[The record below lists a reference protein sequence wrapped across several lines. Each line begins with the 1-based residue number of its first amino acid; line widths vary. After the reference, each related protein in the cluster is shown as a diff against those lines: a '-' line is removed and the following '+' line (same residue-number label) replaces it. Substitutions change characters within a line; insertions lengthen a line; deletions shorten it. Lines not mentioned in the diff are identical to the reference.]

1 MADEFDFSELRNYL
15 SGQIDLG
22 EAELLLD
29 EPWTL
34 TRKPAV
40 PGAPAAPRPIAP
52 SHVPPTP
59 AAAPAARPV
68 PRNLPPQFP
77 NSSAP
82 AAGSAQAPIPDT
94 TGFAPSLFGAV
105 DSKATAIP
113 AANMP
118 TARTVKRAAHAFESV
133 DSLDAFY
140 ESIKG
145 EAMYAKEA
153 ALARYVGPAK
163 PKLLFLLPAIKMAEA
178 ASISATSTDVFF
190 GTPVG
195 EMLSR
200 LFASLSIEQK
210 DIGITYF
217 FKSTERPLA
226 PLLELCKRSE
236 SSVVPTL
243 QALIGRSIT
252 QELDIDGHAEGNLND
267 ISYKME
273 LDNRPG
279 KKIDGNPTLSISDL
293 EYPNNMGEKWSDD
306 WEYLTIGAKSST
318 SFGTGISLTYKYK
331 SNFSWRLFCDYD
343 YTRKDFTAT
352 YDPFH
357 FIEKGVTSGAYVFME
372 TMGDYDDGEG
382 LSVREYRTKKKMN
395 YVTLGLS
402 FMVNF

>member
-34 TRKPAV
+34 TRKPAA
-40 PGAPAAPRPIAP
+40 PGAPAARPAVAPRPAAP
-52 SHVPPTP
+52 SNFPPTP

-77 NSSAP
+77 NSAP
-82 AAGSAQAPIPDT
+82 ASTAPEAASAPIPDT

-105 DSKATAIP
+105 DAKATAIP

-118 TARTVKRAAHAFESV
+118 TARTVKRAAHAFESAE
-133 DSLDAFY
+133 SLDAFY

-178 ASISATSTDVFF
+178 ANISATSTDAFF

-195 EMLSR
+195 QMLSR

-226 PLLELCKRSE
+226 PLLEA
-236 SSVVPTL
+236 
-243 QALIGRSIT
+243 ALRKMLAK
-252 QELDIDGHAEGNLND
+252 ELDFIQPEIMVTFGQPLFYQVFGKGKNFD
-267 ISYKME
+267 
-273 LDNRPG
+273 DNAGTAMDFSGTKSVALVDP
-279 KKIDGNPTLSISDL
+279 
-293 EYPNNMGEKWSDD
+293 
-306 WEYLTIGAKSST
+306 YL
-318 SFGTGISLTYKYK
+318 
-331 SNFSWRLFCDYD
+331 
-343 YTRKDFTAT
+343 
-352 YDPFH
+352 
-357 FIEKGVTSGAYVFME
+357 
-372 TMGDYDDGEG
+372 
-382 LSVREYRTKKKMN
+382 
-395 YVTLGLS
+395 
-402 FMVNF
+402 MVNDKQMKWLTWKVHIPRSGLFTIAAK

>member
-40 PGAPAAPRPIAP
+40 PGAPAPAARPAAAPRPVI
-52 SHVPPTP
+52 PTP
-59 AAAPAARPV
+59 AAAPAARPL

-77 NSSAP
+77 NSSVPSAE
-82 AAGSAQAPIPDT
+82 SAQAPIPDT

-105 DSKATAIP
+105 DSKATGIP

-140 ESIKG
+140 DAIKG

-178 ASISATSTDVFF
+178 ANISATSTSVFF
-190 GTPVG
+190 ETPVG

-226 PLLELCKRSE
+226 PLLEA
-236 SSVVPTL
+236 
-243 QALIGRSIT
+243 ALR
-252 QELDIDGHAEGNLND
+252 
-267 ISYKME
+267 KM
-273 LDNRPG
+273 
-279 KKIDGNPTLSISDL
+279 
-293 EYPNNMGEKWSDD
+293 
-306 WEYLTIGAKSST
+306 LTK
-318 SFGTGISLTYKYK
+318 
-331 SNFSWRLFCDYD
+331 
-343 YTRKDFTAT
+343 
-352 YDPFH
+352 
-357 FIEKGVTSGAYVFME
+357 E
-372 TMGDYDDGEG
+372 
-382 LSVREYRTKKKMN
+382 
-395 YVTLGLS
+395 LS
-402 FMVNF
+402 FIQPEIMVTFGQPLFYQVFGKGKNFDDNAGTAMDFAGVKSCALVDPYLMVNDKQMKWLTWKVHIPRSGMFTVAAK

>member
-40 PGAPAAPRPIAP
+40 PGAPAARPAAPVPPRPVAP
-52 SHVPPTP
+52 SIVPPTP
-59 AAAPAARPV
+59 AAARPA

-105 DSKATAIP
+105 DSKATTIS

-118 TARTVKRAAHAFESV
+118 TERIVKRTASAFESV

-163 PKLLFLLPAIKMAEA
+163 PKVLFLLPAIKMAEA
-178 ASISATSTDVFF
+178 ANISTTSTDVFF
-190 GTPVG
+190 GTAVG
-195 EMLSR
+195 QMLSR
-200 LFASLSIEQK
+200 LFASLSIDQK

-226 PLLELCKRSE
+226 PLLEA
-236 SSVVPTL
+236 
-243 QALIGRSIT
+243 ALR
-252 QELDIDGHAEGNLND
+252 
-267 ISYKME
+267 KM
-273 LDNRPG
+273 
-279 KKIDGNPTLSISDL
+279 
-293 EYPNNMGEKWSDD
+293 
-306 WEYLTIGAKSST
+306 LTK
-318 SFGTGISLTYKYK
+318 
-331 SNFSWRLFCDYD
+331 
-343 YTRKDFTAT
+343 
-352 YDPFH
+352 
-357 FIEKGVTSGAYVFME
+357 E
-372 TMGDYDDGEG
+372 
-382 LSVREYRTKKKMN
+382 
-395 YVTLGLS
+395 LS
-402 FMVNF
+402 FIQPEIMVTFGQPLFYQVFGKGKNFDDNAGTAMDFAGTKSVALVDPYLMVNDKQMKWLTWKVHIPRSGMFTIAAK

>member
-40 PGAPAAPRPIAP
+40 PGAPAPTATRPIAP

-140 ESIKG
+140 ESIKS

-226 PLLELCKRSE
+226 PLLEA
-236 SSVVPTL
+236 
-243 QALIGRSIT
+243 ALR
-252 QELDIDGHAEGNLND
+252 
-267 ISYKME
+267 KM
-273 LDNRPG
+273 
-279 KKIDGNPTLSISDL
+279 
-293 EYPNNMGEKWSDD
+293 
-306 WEYLTIGAKSST
+306 LTK
-318 SFGTGISLTYKYK
+318 
-331 SNFSWRLFCDYD
+331 
-343 YTRKDFTAT
+343 
-352 YDPFH
+352 
-357 FIEKGVTSGAYVFME
+357 E
-372 TMGDYDDGEG
+372 
-382 LSVREYRTKKKMN
+382 
-395 YVTLGLS
+395 LS
-402 FMVNF
+402 FIQPEIMVTFGQPLFYQVFGKGKNFDENAGTAMDFAGVKSVALVDPYLMVNDKQMKWLTWKVHIPRSGMFTIAAK

>member
-40 PGAPAAPRPIAP
+40 PGAPAPTATRPIAP

-226 PLLELCKRSE
+226 PLLEA
-236 SSVVPTL
+236 
-243 QALIGRSIT
+243 ALR
-252 QELDIDGHAEGNLND
+252 
-267 ISYKME
+267 KM
-273 LDNRPG
+273 
-279 KKIDGNPTLSISDL
+279 
-293 EYPNNMGEKWSDD
+293 
-306 WEYLTIGAKSST
+306 LTK
-318 SFGTGISLTYKYK
+318 
-331 SNFSWRLFCDYD
+331 
-343 YTRKDFTAT
+343 
-352 YDPFH
+352 
-357 FIEKGVTSGAYVFME
+357 E
-372 TMGDYDDGEG
+372 
-382 LSVREYRTKKKMN
+382 
-395 YVTLGLS
+395 LS
-402 FMVNF
+402 FIQPEIMVTFGQPLFYQVFGKGKNFDENAGTAMDFAGVKSCALVDPYAMVNDKQMKWLTWKVHIPRSGMFTIAAK

>member
-40 PGAPAAPRPIAP
+40 PGTPASAVRPAIAPRPAAP
-52 SHVPPTP
+52 SNFPPTP

-77 NSSAP
+77 NSAP
-82 AAGSAQAPIPDT
+82 ASTAPEAASAPIPDT

-105 DSKATAIP
+105 DTKASAIP

-118 TARTVKRAAHAFESV
+118 TARTVKRATHAFESAE
-133 DSLDAFY
+133 SLDAFY

-178 ASISATSTDVFF
+178 ANISATSTDAFF

-195 EMLSR
+195 QMLSR

-226 PLLELCKRSE
+226 PLLEA
-236 SSVVPTL
+236 
-243 QALIGRSIT
+243 ALR
-252 QELDIDGHAEGNLND
+252 
-267 ISYKME
+267 KM
-273 LDNRPG
+273 
-279 KKIDGNPTLSISDL
+279 
-293 EYPNNMGEKWSDD
+293 
-306 WEYLTIGAKSST
+306 LTK
-318 SFGTGISLTYKYK
+318 
-331 SNFSWRLFCDYD
+331 
-343 YTRKDFTAT
+343 
-352 YDPFH
+352 
-357 FIEKGVTSGAYVFME
+357 E
-372 TMGDYDDGEG
+372 
-382 LSVREYRTKKKMN
+382 
-395 YVTLGLS
+395 LS
-402 FMVNF
+402 FIQPEIMVTFGQPLFYQVFGKGKNFDDNAGTAMDFSGTKSVALVDPYLMVNDKQMKWLTWKVHIPRSGLFTVAAK

>member
-40 PGAPAAPRPIAP
+40 PGAPAARPAAPVPPRPVAP
-52 SHVPPTP
+52 SIVPPTP
-59 AAAPAARPV
+59 AAAHPA

-105 DSKATAIP
+105 DSKATTIS

-118 TARTVKRAAHAFESV
+118 TERIVKRTASAFESV

-163 PKLLFLLPAIKMAEA
+163 PKVLFLLPAIKMAEA
-178 ASISATSTDVFF
+178 ANISATNTDAFF
-190 GTPVG
+190 GTAVG
-195 EMLSR
+195 QMLSR
-200 LFASLSIEQK
+200 LFASLSINQN

-226 PLLELCKRSE
+226 PLLEA
-236 SSVVPTL
+236 
-243 QALIGRSIT
+243 ALR
-252 QELDIDGHAEGNLND
+252 
-267 ISYKME
+267 KM
-273 LDNRPG
+273 
-279 KKIDGNPTLSISDL
+279 
-293 EYPNNMGEKWSDD
+293 
-306 WEYLTIGAKSST
+306 LTK
-318 SFGTGISLTYKYK
+318 
-331 SNFSWRLFCDYD
+331 
-343 YTRKDFTAT
+343 
-352 YDPFH
+352 
-357 FIEKGVTSGAYVFME
+357 E
-372 TMGDYDDGEG
+372 
-382 LSVREYRTKKKMN
+382 
-395 YVTLGLS
+395 LS
-402 FMVNF
+402 FIQPEIMVTFGQPLFYQVFGKGKNFDENAGTAMDFGGTKSIALVDPYLMVNDKQMKWLTWKVHIPRSGMFTIAAK

>member
-40 PGAPAAPRPIAP
+40 PGAPAARPAVAPHPAAP
-52 SHVPPTP
+52 SNFPPTP
-59 AAAPAARPV
+59 AAAPAARPM

-77 NSSAP
+77 NSASSAP
-82 AAGSAQAPIPDT
+82 ADIPQAPIPDT
-94 TGFAPSLFGAV
+94 TGFAPSLFGAI
-105 DSKATAIP
+105 DSKASAIP

-118 TARTVKRAAHAFESV
+118 TARTVKRATHAFESAE
-133 DSLDAFY
+133 SLDAFY

-145 EAMYAKEA
+145 EALYAKEA

-178 ASISATSTDVFF
+178 ANISAKSTDAFF

-195 EMLSR
+195 QMLSR

-226 PLLELCKRSE
+226 PLLEAALRKMLTKEISFIQPE
-236 SSVVPTL
+236 IMVTFGQPLFYQVFGKGKNFDDNAGTAMDFAGTKSV
-243 QALIGRSIT
+243 ALV
-252 QELDIDGHAEGNLND
+252 D
-267 ISYKME
+267 
-273 LDNRPG
+273 P
-279 KKIDGNPTLSISDL
+279 
-293 EYPNNMGEKWSDD
+293 
-306 WEYLTIGAKSST
+306 YL
-318 SFGTGISLTYKYK
+318 
-331 SNFSWRLFCDYD
+331 
-343 YTRKDFTAT
+343 
-352 YDPFH
+352 
-357 FIEKGVTSGAYVFME
+357 
-372 TMGDYDDGEG
+372 
-382 LSVREYRTKKKMN
+382 
-395 YVTLGLS
+395 
-402 FMVNF
+402 MVNDKQMKWLTWKVHIPRSGLFTIAAK

>member
-40 PGAPAAPRPIAP
+40 PGAPAPATRPAVAARPI
-52 SHVPPTP
+52 PPTP
-59 AAAPAARPV
+59 AAASAARPV

-77 NSSAP
+77 NSAPPGASSTSADIQ
-82 AAGSAQAPIPDT
+82 QAPIPDT

-105 DSKATAIP
+105 DTKASAIP

-118 TARTVKRAAHAFESV
+118 TARTVKRATHAFESAET
-133 DSLDAFY
+133 LDAFY

-153 ALARYVGPAK
+153 SLARYVGPAK

-178 ASISATSTDVFF
+178 ANISATSTDTFF

-200 LFASLSIEQK
+200 LFASLSINQN

-226 PLLELCKRSE
+226 PLLEA
-236 SSVVPTL
+236 
-243 QALIGRSIT
+243 ALR
-252 QELDIDGHAEGNLND
+252 
-267 ISYKME
+267 KM
-273 LDNRPG
+273 
-279 KKIDGNPTLSISDL
+279 
-293 EYPNNMGEKWSDD
+293 
-306 WEYLTIGAKSST
+306 LTK
-318 SFGTGISLTYKYK
+318 
-331 SNFSWRLFCDYD
+331 
-343 YTRKDFTAT
+343 
-352 YDPFH
+352 
-357 FIEKGVTSGAYVFME
+357 E
-372 TMGDYDDGEG
+372 
-382 LSVREYRTKKKMN
+382 
-395 YVTLGLS
+395 LS
-402 FMVNF
+402 FIQPEIMVTFGQPLFYQVFGKGKNFDDNAGTAIVALVDPYLMVNDKQMKLLTWKIHIPRSGMFTIAAK

>member
-40 PGAPAAPRPIAP
+40 PGAPAARPAAPVPPRPVAP
-52 SHVPPTP
+52 SIVPPTP
-59 AAAPAARPV
+59 AAARPA

-105 DSKATAIP
+105 DSKATTIS

-118 TARTVKRAAHAFESV
+118 TERVVKRTASAFESV

-163 PKLLFLLPAIKMAEA
+163 PKVLFLLPAIKMAEA
-178 ASISATSTDVFF
+178 ANISATNTDAFF
-190 GTPVG
+190 GTAVG
-195 EMLSR
+195 QMLSR
-200 LFASLSIEQK
+200 LFASLSINQN

-226 PLLELCKRSE
+226 PLLEA
-236 SSVVPTL
+236 
-243 QALIGRSIT
+243 ALR
-252 QELDIDGHAEGNLND
+252 
-267 ISYKME
+267 KM
-273 LDNRPG
+273 
-279 KKIDGNPTLSISDL
+279 
-293 EYPNNMGEKWSDD
+293 
-306 WEYLTIGAKSST
+306 LTK
-318 SFGTGISLTYKYK
+318 
-331 SNFSWRLFCDYD
+331 
-343 YTRKDFTAT
+343 
-352 YDPFH
+352 
-357 FIEKGVTSGAYVFME
+357 E
-372 TMGDYDDGEG
+372 
-382 LSVREYRTKKKMN
+382 
-395 YVTLGLS
+395 LS
-402 FMVNF
+402 FIQPEIMVTFGQPLFYQVFGKGKNFDENAGTAMDFAGTKSVALVDPYLMVNDKQMKWLTWKVHIPRSGMFTIAAK

>member
-40 PGAPAAPRPIAP
+40 PGAPAPAARPAATPRP
-52 SHVPPTP
+52 VPPTP
-59 AAAPAARPV
+59 AAASAARPV

-77 NSSAP
+77 NSTAP
-82 AAGSAQAPIPDT
+82 ADIPQAPIPDT

-105 DSKATAIP
+105 DPKATAIP

-118 TARTVKRAAHAFESV
+118 TPRTVKRGTHAFESAET
-133 DSLDAFY
+133 LDVFY

-163 PKLLFLLPAIKMAEA
+163 PKLLFLLPAVKLSDAGSA
-178 ASISATSTDVFF
+178 ASPFNTAGSTDAFF

-195 EMLSR
+195 QMLSR
-200 LFASLSIEQK
+200 LFASLSINQN

-226 PLLELCKRSE
+226 PLLEAALRKMLTKE
-236 SSVVPTL
+236 LGFIQPEIIVTFGQPLFYQVFGKGKNFDDNAGTAMDFAGTKSV
-243 QALIGRSIT
+243 ALV
-252 QELDIDGHAEGNLND
+252 D
-267 ISYKME
+267 
-273 LDNRPG
+273 P
-279 KKIDGNPTLSISDL
+279 
-293 EYPNNMGEKWSDD
+293 
-306 WEYLTIGAKSST
+306 YL
-318 SFGTGISLTYKYK
+318 
-331 SNFSWRLFCDYD
+331 
-343 YTRKDFTAT
+343 
-352 YDPFH
+352 
-357 FIEKGVTSGAYVFME
+357 
-372 TMGDYDDGEG
+372 
-382 LSVREYRTKKKMN
+382 
-395 YVTLGLS
+395 
-402 FMVNF
+402 MVNDKQMKWLTWKVHIPRSGLFTIAAK

>member
-40 PGAPAAPRPIAP
+40 PGAPAARPAVAPRPAAP
-52 SHVPPTP
+52 SNFPPTP

-77 NSSAP
+77 NSASSAP
-82 AAGSAQAPIPDT
+82 ADIPQAPIPDT
-94 TGFAPSLFGAV
+94 TGFAPSLFGAI

-118 TARTVKRAAHAFESV
+118 TARTVKRATHAFESAE
-133 DSLDAFY
+133 SLDAFY

-145 EAMYAKEA
+145 EAIYSKEA

-178 ASISATSTDVFF
+178 ANISATSTDAFF

-195 EMLSR
+195 QMLSR

-226 PLLELCKRSE
+226 PLLEAALRKMLTKEISFIQPE
-236 SSVVPTL
+236 IMVTFGQPLFYQVFGKGKNFDDNAGTAMDFSGTKSV
-243 QALIGRSIT
+243 ALV
-252 QELDIDGHAEGNLND
+252 D
-267 ISYKME
+267 
-273 LDNRPG
+273 P
-279 KKIDGNPTLSISDL
+279 
-293 EYPNNMGEKWSDD
+293 
-306 WEYLTIGAKSST
+306 YL
-318 SFGTGISLTYKYK
+318 
-331 SNFSWRLFCDYD
+331 
-343 YTRKDFTAT
+343 
-352 YDPFH
+352 
-357 FIEKGVTSGAYVFME
+357 
-372 TMGDYDDGEG
+372 
-382 LSVREYRTKKKMN
+382 
-395 YVTLGLS
+395 
-402 FMVNF
+402 MVNDKQMKWLTWKVHIPRSGLFTIAAK

>member
-40 PGAPAAPRPIAP
+40 PGAPAARPAAPVPPRPVAP
-52 SHVPPTP
+52 SIVPPTP
-59 AAAPAARPV
+59 AAARPA

-77 NSSAP
+77 NSPAPGASAET
-82 AAGSAQAPIPDT
+82 SQAPIPDT

-105 DSKATAIP
+105 DAKATTIS

-118 TARTVKRAAHAFESV
+118 TERVVKRTASAFESV

-163 PKLLFLLPAIKMAEA
+163 PKVLFLLPAIKMAEA
-178 ASISATSTDVFF
+178 ANISATNTDAFF
-190 GTPVG
+190 GTAVG
-195 EMLSR
+195 QMLSR
-200 LFASLSIEQK
+200 LFASLSINQN

-226 PLLELCKRSE
+226 PLLEA
-236 SSVVPTL
+236 
-243 QALIGRSIT
+243 ALR
-252 QELDIDGHAEGNLND
+252 
-267 ISYKME
+267 KM
-273 LDNRPG
+273 
-279 KKIDGNPTLSISDL
+279 
-293 EYPNNMGEKWSDD
+293 
-306 WEYLTIGAKSST
+306 LTK
-318 SFGTGISLTYKYK
+318 
-331 SNFSWRLFCDYD
+331 
-343 YTRKDFTAT
+343 
-352 YDPFH
+352 
-357 FIEKGVTSGAYVFME
+357 E
-372 TMGDYDDGEG
+372 
-382 LSVREYRTKKKMN
+382 
-395 YVTLGLS
+395 LS
-402 FMVNF
+402 FIQPEIMVTFGQPLFYQVFGKGKNFDENAGTAMDFGGTKSIALVDPYLMVNDKQMKWLTWKVHIPRSGLFTIAAK

>member
-34 TRKPAV
+34 TRKPATAAATR
-40 PGAPAAPRPIAP
+40 PAPAVPPAAHP
-52 SHVPPTP
+52 VPPTP
-59 AAAPAARPV
+59 ATARPV

-77 NSSAP
+77 NSPAP
-82 AAGSAQAPIPDT
+82 ADIQQAPIPDT

-105 DSKATAIP
+105 DAKANAIP

-118 TARTVKRAAHAFESV
+118 TARTVKRSAHAFESAET
-133 DSLDAFY
+133 LDAFY

-145 EAMYAKEA
+145 EAIYSKEA

-178 ASISATSTDVFF
+178 ANISTTSTDAFF

-200 LFASLSIEQK
+200 LFASLSINQN

-226 PLLELCKRSE
+226 PLLEALLRKMLAKELAFIQPEIMVTFGQPLFYQVFGKGKNFDDNAGTAMDFSGTK
-236 SSVVPTL
+236 SV
-243 QALIGRSIT
+243 ALV
-252 QELDIDGHAEGNLND
+252 D
-267 ISYKME
+267 
-273 LDNRPG
+273 P
-279 KKIDGNPTLSISDL
+279 
-293 EYPNNMGEKWSDD
+293 
-306 WEYLTIGAKSST
+306 YL
-318 SFGTGISLTYKYK
+318 
-331 SNFSWRLFCDYD
+331 
-343 YTRKDFTAT
+343 
-352 YDPFH
+352 
-357 FIEKGVTSGAYVFME
+357 
-372 TMGDYDDGEG
+372 
-382 LSVREYRTKKKMN
+382 
-395 YVTLGLS
+395 
-402 FMVNF
+402 MVNDKQMKWLTWKVHIPRSGLFTVAAK

>member
-40 PGAPAAPRPIAP
+40 PGAPAPTATRPIAP

-59 AAAPAARPV
+59 AAASAARPV

-105 DSKATAIP
+105 DSKATTIP

-140 ESIKG
+140 ESIKS

-178 ASISATSTDVFF
+178 TNISATSTDVFF

-210 DIGITYF
+210 NIGITYF

-226 PLLELCKRSE
+226 PLLEA
-236 SSVVPTL
+236 
-243 QALIGRSIT
+243 ALR
-252 QELDIDGHAEGNLND
+252 
-267 ISYKME
+267 KM
-273 LDNRPG
+273 
-279 KKIDGNPTLSISDL
+279 
-293 EYPNNMGEKWSDD
+293 
-306 WEYLTIGAKSST
+306 LTK
-318 SFGTGISLTYKYK
+318 
-331 SNFSWRLFCDYD
+331 
-343 YTRKDFTAT
+343 
-352 YDPFH
+352 
-357 FIEKGVTSGAYVFME
+357 E
-372 TMGDYDDGEG
+372 
-382 LSVREYRTKKKMN
+382 
-395 YVTLGLS
+395 LS
-402 FMVNF
+402 FIQPEIMVTFGQPLFYQVFGKGKNFDENAGTAMDFAGVKSVALVDPYAMVNDKQMKWLTWKVHIPRSGMFTIAAK